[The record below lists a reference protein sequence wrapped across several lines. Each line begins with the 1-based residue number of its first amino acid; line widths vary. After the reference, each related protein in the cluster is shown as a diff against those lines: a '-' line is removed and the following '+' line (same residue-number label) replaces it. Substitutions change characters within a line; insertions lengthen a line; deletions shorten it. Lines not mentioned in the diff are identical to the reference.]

1 MAARN
6 VQRCTMKDQIAL
18 LKVIMNV
25 KKVIRVLQKEGV
37 TVETE
42 NSRQMNLFEFLAE
55 NYENM
60 PNDKVNVE
68 GVINIATLTDF
79 TVQSTY
85 RDIFVIINMLD
96 DYVGILTQQHREFDY
111 YTNYMIQQFDRI
123 SKELSEQIGL
133 DKEKI
138 YKKCQRR
145 TKNEK
150 DNVGEDAMILALA
163 GKE

>member
-1 MAARN
+1 
-6 VQRCTMKDQIAL
+6 
-18 LKVIMNV
+18 
-25 KKVIRVLQKEGV
+25 
-37 TVETE
+37 
-42 NSRQMNLFEFLAE
+42 MNLFEFLAE
-55 NYENM
+55 NYKNM

-68 GVINIATLTDF
+68 GVINIATLTDY

-96 DYVGILTQQHREFDY
+96 DYVRILTQQRRESDY

>member
-1 MAARN
+1 
-6 VQRCTMKDQIAL
+6 
-18 LKVIMNV
+18 MNNSDDRMTV
-25 KKVIRVLQKEGV
+25 VDVRKTLQVLQKEDV

-55 NYENM
+55 NYKNI
-60 PNDKVNVE
+60 PDNKVNVQ
-68 GVINIATLTDF
+68 GVINIDTLTDF

-96 DYVGILTQQHREFDY
+96 DYVRILTQQRRESDY
-111 YTNYMIQQFDRI
+111 YTNYMIQQFERI

-133 DKEKI
+133 DKEKM

-150 DNVGEDAMILALA
+150 DNIGEDAMILALA

>member
-1 MAARN
+1 MNNSDDRMTVADARK
-6 VQRCTMKDQIAL
+6 TLQI
-18 LKVIMNV
+18 
-25 KKVIRVLQKEGV
+25 LQKEGV

-68 GVINIATLTDF
+68 GVINIVTLTDF

-96 DYVGILTQQHREFDY
+96 DYVRILTQQRRESDY
-111 YTNYMIQQFDRI
+111 YTNYMIQQFERI

-133 DKEKI
+133 DKEKM

-150 DNVGEDAMILALA
+150 DNIGEDAMVLALKSFEA
-163 GKE
+163 RTKVI

>member
-1 MAARN
+1 
-6 VQRCTMKDQIAL
+6 
-18 LKVIMNV
+18 MNNSDDRMTV
-25 KKVIRVLQKEGV
+25 VDVRKTLQVLQKEDV

-42 NSRQMNLFEFLAE
+42 NSRQMNLFEFLVE
-55 NYENM
+55 NYKNI
-60 PNDKVNVE
+60 PDNKVNVQ
-68 GVINIATLTDF
+68 GVINIDTLTDF

-96 DYVGILTQQHREFDY
+96 DYVRILTQQRRESDY
-111 YTNYMIQQFDRI
+111 YTNYMIQQFERI

-133 DKEKI
+133 DKEKM

-150 DNVGEDAMILALA
+150 DNIGEDAMILALA